1 MFAPQKLMIQKR
13 EQMDDGI
20 GGLTE
25 SWTDYRTTSGYLD
38 LVQGTDLNASQ
49 QAFLQE
55 STHVAV
61 IPFYQDGITDKMRL
75 IDEAGRWYE
84 ITYVDDPV
92 GVHHHL
98 ELYLKFGGENHG

>member
-1 MFAPQKLMIQKR
+1 MIQKR

-61 IPFYQDGITDKMRL
+61 IPFYQDGIT
-75 IDEAGRWYE
+75 A
-84 ITYVDDPV
+84 TCVDPILVKWD
-92 GVHHHL
+92 HRQDATD
-98 ELYLKFGGENHG
+98 